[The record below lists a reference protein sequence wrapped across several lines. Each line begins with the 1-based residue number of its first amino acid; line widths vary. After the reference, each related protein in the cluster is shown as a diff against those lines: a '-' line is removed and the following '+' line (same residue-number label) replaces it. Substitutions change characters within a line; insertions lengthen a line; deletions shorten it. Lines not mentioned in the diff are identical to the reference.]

1 MPQAK
6 KSTPKKSNV
15 ARSNKANN
23 TYAFKPWHA
32 IAGLALFIAGGFVV
46 AYSQASSD
54 VAATKAQLP
63 LVQYEEG
70 SSGTIVEKEGPNS
83 KLVQGPKTIQLTQTG
98 ELFCFGENQDQGAT
112 RKLTKPEVTQVLNDI
127 SSSGLV
133 QLPTPPEDQVQVD
146 TKLIRYIDPK
156 TGAIVGINLSNVT
169 SDNTSYKKAVSTL
182 QAACAKNAQPTKRQ
196 NAPEI
201 RVKTSTPTTMH
212 FPAIRRAIIGT
223 AQAGATPDPK
233 VAWLNR
239 YNEVMRWNIQN
250 ARRENGLPYYIEE
263 PCLGVSSSKWSSTMA
278 TNYNNNT
285 AAKEAQSLP
294 VIYHSKIEQAIPAD
308 CGSNWITIGEN
319 VGTAGAMQGGSADVM
334 AKQLFDSYM
343 ASPGHR
349 ANILN
354 ARFNRFNTATII
366 SANGYRVFNTQHF
379 MLR

>member
-182 QAACAKNAQPTKRQ
+182 QAACAKNTQPTQRK

-201 RVKTSTPTTMH
+201 KAKTNSPTTMH
-212 FPAIRRAIIGT
+212 LPVIQRAVIGT
-223 AQAGATPDPK
+223 AQAGSAPPDPK
-233 VAWLNR
+233 IAWLNR
-239 YNEVMRWNIQN
+239 FNDVLREKVET
-250 ARRENGLPYYIEE
+250 ARVQNGLPVYVIV
-263 PCLGVSSSKWSSTMA
+263 PCLGTSASNWSSTMA
-278 TNYNNNT
+278 TNYNNNV
-285 AAKEAQSLP
+285 AAKENRSLP
-294 VIYHSKIEQAIPAD
+294 IIYHSKVLDVIDAA
-308 CGSNWITIGEN
+308 CGPNYTRGGEN
-319 VGTAGAMQGGSADVM
+319 VGTGVAMQVSADEA
-334 AKQLFDSYM
+334 AKQMFDAYM

-349 ANILN
+349 AAILDSK
-354 ARFNRFNTATII
+354 FNGFNTATII
-366 SANGYRVFNTQHF
+366 SANGARVFNTQHF
-379 MLR
+379 WWR